1 LIFLWVY
8 YCKTYS
14 VDSNRTFSMVRLFRA
29 SSYSKY
35 NTNYRLFLELQCM
48 FLFGPRDL
56 VPCVRRGG
64 LLTSWLSRFK
74 LSPTTQFPRFVFWTV
89 SPLRLL
95 NESYLQFDHGQTN
108 SIVSNALVYFKFS
121 CNWRV
126 YNVNIAFVVLISW
139 WFQGFLWFL

>member
-1 LIFLWVY
+1 
-8 YCKTYS
+8 
-14 VDSNRTFSMVRLFRA
+14 MVRFRA

-74 LSPTTQFPRFVFWTV
+74 LSPTTQFPRFFERFRQ
-89 SPLRLL
+89 LRLL
-95 NESYLQFDHGQTN
+95 NRAIFSSTTVKQIPLCATLWSILSSVVIDESTVCEHCLCRFDFLDGSKGFYDSCKHFLFYFTKFALQN
-108 SIVSNALVYFKFS
+108 
-121 CNWRV
+121 
-126 YNVNIAFVVLISW
+126 
-139 WFQGFLWFL
+139 